1 MDRKKIKSNVAWLTL
16 VVMITAMCSILNSC
30 KKDTADTAD
39 LLATVPSSSG
49 VVAGVN
55 LKSIIEKT
63 GCEINGTNVKP
74 GKEVEA
80 WINGLGNDN
89 SSLKNIIQLILTGE
103 SGIDPTVAVYFADAY
118 NSYLTFSLSDTSKF
132 EEIVKNNSGEEFEK
146 QDNDVS
152 TCGNVAVK
160 GAQAWIC
167 VSSYNTI
174 DSKAVAN
181 YSTLD
186 SNQSFLQ
193 NPYSSH
199 ISSMS
204 GDVAGWGNLKLL
216 SRSNSPI
223 PGFSSINM
231 ISGMLFENAAALSMS
246 LEFLKGK
253 LEITAEVLDADGKTS
268 KYLLPAAKV
277 DTSTIKSI
285 GGNAQLVGAISITK
299 DLTKKI
305 EKMASSLGGN
315 MLGGFMDVLKPID
328 GTVAFAGGSLDNPG
342 SQFSGVI
349 TTDGNP
355 TREFMAAVSE
365 LGDTRKDG
373 KDVWVSK
380 GSVSGDI
387 DVAKAAEALSGN
399 TLGLMLN
406 LQNAPTGDMN
416 VGGMNLA
423 DAQVMKTLIFGLEPQ
438 GAGLKLNLT
447 LESIEPSE
455 NVLITLIRKD
465 TK

>member
-1 MDRKKIKSNVAWLTL
+1 MNRKKIKSNVAWITL
-16 VVMITAMCSILNSC
+16 VAMMTVMCSLLNSC
-30 KKDTADTAD
+30 KKETADTAD

-49 VVAGVN
+49 FVAGVN
-55 LKSIIEKT
+55 LKSIIEKS
-63 GCEINGTNVKP
+63 GCKIDGSDVKP
-74 GKEVEA
+74 GKEVTA

-89 SSLKNIIQLILTGE
+89 SSFKNVLKLVLTGE

-118 NSYLTFSLSDTSKF
+118 NSYLTFSLSDTGKF
-132 EEIVKNNSGEEFEK
+132 EEVVKNNSGEDFEK
-146 QDNDVS
+146 QDNDVR
-152 TCGNVAVK
+152 TCGNVAIK

-181 YSTLD
+181 YSNLE

-199 ISSMS
+199 ISSMA
-204 GDVAGWGNLKLL
+204 GDIAGWGNLKSLA
-216 SRSNSPI
+216 RSNSPI
-223 PGFSSINM
+223 PGFSSVNM
-231 ISGMLFENAAALSMS
+231 VSGMLFENAAALSME

-253 LEITAEVLDADGKTS
+253 AVMTAEVLDADGKTS
-268 KYLLPAAKV
+268 KYLLPASKI
-277 DTSTIKSI
+277 DPSTVKSI
-285 GGNAQLVGAISITK
+285 GGNAQFVGAISITK

-315 MLGGFMDVLKPID
+315 MLGVFMDVLKPID
-328 GTVAFAGGSLDNPG
+328 GTVAVAGGSLDNPG
-342 SQFSGVI
+342 SQFNGVI

-355 TREFMAAVSE
+355 TREFMSEISE

-373 KDVWVSK
+373 KMVWVSK
-380 GSVSGDI
+380 GSVSGDLE
-387 DVAKAAEALSGN
+387 VAKAADALSGT
-399 TLGLMLN
+399 TLGFMLN
-406 LQNAPTGDMN
+406 LQNATPGDMN
-416 VGGMNLA
+416 VGGVNFK

-438 GAGLKLNLT
+438 GGGLKLNLT
-447 LESIEPSE
+447 LESVEPSE